1 MCENFVLCYMGGT
14 VVLIERWLRCHI
26 EHYSRIMTIVQN
38 WICAI
43 QLQIVSAL
51 YCFMESLRTLLFSWA
66 GGTAVTAPDCKSSTL
81 ETSEV
86 RILFCPVH
94 KAKIQKESRWSDV
107 AIKFR

>member
-1 MCENFVLCYMGGT
+1 
-14 VVLIERWLRCHI
+14 
-26 EHYSRIMTIVQN
+26 MTIVQN

-66 GGTAVTAPDCKSSTL
+66 DGTAVTAPDCKSGTL

>member
-1 MCENFVLCYMGGT
+1 
-14 VVLIERWLRCHI
+14 
-26 EHYSRIMTIVQN
+26 MTIVQN

-66 GGTAVTAPDCKSSTL
+66 DGTAVTAPDCKSGTSGTSGTL